1 MKKSFLVMVMSVFM
15 TSVAHSVNPYE
26 TWNDMDFRST
36 YEPIDWSAMNRFRY
50 EDDYRYR
57 SQSSNYDNNITNRK
71 RVSAEIEKV
80 WVDYNDFD
88 SNGNSGMKIHV
99 KFTVRGMLN
108 EQGSCALY
116 FYDENGNALEDAND
130 SYCTSKGTVATQKN
144 FKPSYENSVYKD
156 FKIFMPY
163 SELHLKATTSCYF
176 RVIIWSGSEELVRS
190 GKYSFNYVVN

>member
-36 YEPIDWSAMNRFRY
+36 YEPIDWSAMDRFRY

-71 RVSAEIEKV
+71 RASAEIEKV
-80 WVDYNDFD
+80 WVEHNDFD
-88 SNGNSGMKIHV
+88 SNGNKGMKIHI

-116 FYDENGNALEDAND
+116 FYDENGNALMDVNG
-130 SYCTSKGTVATQKN
+130 SYCTSNGAVATHEN
-144 FKPSYENSVYKD
+144 FKPPYENTVYND
-156 FKIFMPY
+156 FKIFMLD

-176 RVIIWSGSEELVRS
+176 RVIIWNGSEELAKS
-190 GKYSFNYVVN
+190 GKYSFSYTVN

>member
-1 MKKSFLVMVMSVFM
+1 MRNKILWCITKIIAKFAIYSSFLLSHFI
-15 TSVAHSVNPYE
+15 SNPFYISRLF
-26 TWNDMDFRST
+26 NCF
-36 YEPIDWSAMNRFRY
+36 
-50 EDDYRYR
+50 
-57 SQSSNYDNNITNRK
+57 YDNNITNGK
-71 RVSAEIEKV
+71 SVSAEIEKV
-80 WVDYNDFD
+80 RVDHNDFD

>member
-1 MKKSFLVMVMSVFM
+1 MKKNFLIMVMSVFM
-15 TSVAHSVNPYE
+15 IPVAHSVNPYE

-71 RVSAEIEKV
+71 RVSADVEQVWIEHNV
-80 WVDYNDFD
+80 FD
-88 SNGNSGMKIHV
+88 SNGIKGMRIHV

-108 EQGSCALY
+108 KQGDCILY
-116 FYDENGNALEDAND
+116 FYDENGDALKDKNER
-130 SYCTSKGTVATQKN
+130 YWTSNGSVCASKF
-144 FKPSYENSVYKD
+144 FKPSYENSVYED

-176 RVIIWSGSEELVRS
+176 RVIIWSGSEELARS
-190 GKYSFNYVVN
+190 GKYSFRYTVN